1 MNGKYQFRSVGSR
14 TGYASQEVQGTLV
27 YLIAHDARG
36 LARWEG
42 AERESDFEKFSRE
55 EVFAGGTTR

>member
-1 MNGKYQFRSVGSR
+1 
-14 TGYASQEVQGTLV
+14 V

-42 AERESDFEKFSRE
+42 AERESEFEKFSHE